1 MEKIVDDLLG
11 HFEHGRISRRQLV
24 HMLALG
30 MTAATAASRAAADT
44 APRGAFKAVAVN
56 HISFGVA
63 DYARTRD
70 FYADLLGMEVSGDD
84 GKQCYMKFGKDS
96 FLIPRRAPGARGRA
110 PGRPHLLH
118 DRGLGQGRGRGRV
131 APPRAEPGARHRRK
145 LPRQGPGRLS
155 PADRQRPP
163 DVRALTFPP
172 TRKTSR

>member
-30 MTAATAASRAAADT
+30 MAAGTAASRAAADT

-96 FLIPRRAPGARGRA
+96 FLIPRG
-110 PGRPHLLH
+110 
-118 DRGLGQGRGRGRV
+118 
-131 APPRAEPGARHRRK
+131 
-145 LPRQGPGRLS
+145 RQGPGDGPLVDHICYTIEDWDKGAVEAELRRRGLNPEPDTDESFHVRDPDGYRLQIGS
-155 PADRQRPP
+155 ARLMYVP
-163 DVRALTFPP
+163 
-172 TRKTSR
+172 